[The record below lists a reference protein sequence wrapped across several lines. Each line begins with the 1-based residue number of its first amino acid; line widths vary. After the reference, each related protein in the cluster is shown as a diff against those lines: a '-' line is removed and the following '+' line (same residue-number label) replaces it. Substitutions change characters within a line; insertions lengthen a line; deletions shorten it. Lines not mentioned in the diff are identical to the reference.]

1 MGYDAGKFNQQS
13 YDENDNFAK
22 VIFSK
27 HLESEGYKV
36 LPIVEDY
43 GIDLLAEKDGV
54 IFYFELEV
62 KTRYP
67 FTTVDTFK
75 FATVSFLAR
84 KKKMHNKQPF
94 VYVIICRETEWA
106 LMCSSS
112 EIFKEE
118 YEEFVTIN
126 TTRRKGV
133 DKMYRVPKEQC
144 KFFKLTNT
152 KDEKRNEDQTIEG

>member
-13 YDENDNFAK
+13 YDENDNWAK
-22 VIFSK
+22 VLFSK
-27 HLESEGYKV
+27 HLKSEGYKV
-36 LPIVEDY
+36 LPIVEDF
-43 GIDLLAEKDGV
+43 GIDLLAEKEEQ

-75 FATVSFLAR
+75 FDTVSFLAR

-106 LMCSSS
+106 LMCNSS
-112 EIFKEE
+112 EIFKDE

-126 TTRRKGV
+126 TSRRKGV
-133 DKMYRVPKEQC
+133 DKMYRVPKDKC
-144 KFFKLTNT
+144 KFFQLNHTL
-152 KDEKRNEDQTIEG
+152 